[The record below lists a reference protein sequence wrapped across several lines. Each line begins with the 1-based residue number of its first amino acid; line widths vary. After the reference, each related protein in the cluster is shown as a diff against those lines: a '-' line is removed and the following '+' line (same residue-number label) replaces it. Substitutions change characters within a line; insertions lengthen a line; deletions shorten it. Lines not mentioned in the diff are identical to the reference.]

1 MKKNQCDIEN
11 HYLLGTSL
19 WSTHN
24 IRFNNQIHRIS
35 TNCSLNTRTHTIH
48 TIRKRAQN
56 KKKSHRK
63 QSKCINPLIWRCVFK
78 WFDWNYFCILLS
90 SLVERFHSFFFSSVF
105 HLMVKKSRV
114 IIHNVKLMVEKV
126 KSNNGFVDA
135 CKS

>member
-1 MKKNQCDIEN
+1 MKKNPCDIEN
-11 HYLLGTSL
+11 HYLLGNLFEAHTTFSL
-19 WSTHN
+19 T
-24 IRFNNQIHRIS
+24 IKITVS
-35 TNCSLNTRTHTIH
+35 TNCSLNTHTHTID
-48 TIRKRAQN
+48 TIRKRAQ

-78 WFDWNYFCILLS
+78 WLDWNYFCILLS
-90 SLVERFHSFFFSSVF
+90 SLVERFILFFFFFVF